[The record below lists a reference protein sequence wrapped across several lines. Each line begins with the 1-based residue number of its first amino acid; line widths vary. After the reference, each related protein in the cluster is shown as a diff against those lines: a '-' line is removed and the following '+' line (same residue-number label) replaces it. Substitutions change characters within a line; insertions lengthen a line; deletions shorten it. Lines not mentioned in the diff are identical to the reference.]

1 MEVKSY
7 TLSLN
12 KGGGCCGYNGFVIFC
27 DLGAIFEG
35 ARFSLFED
43 HDHSPS
49 EDGGVTFIRSSIFL
63 TFDHDLAELF
73 IFLLFYLPL
82 PKTLS
87 KSLDNHFLSR
97 SDSPFHD
104 HTLSK
109 ARNKENTP
117 TYTLTL

>member
-1 MEVKSY
+1 MV
-7 TLSLN
+7 
-12 KGGGCCGYNGFVIFC
+12 FC

-73 IFLLFYLPL
+73 IFL
-82 PKTLS
+82 S
-87 KSLDNHFLSR
+87 FLIAHSQKP
-97 SDSPFHD
+97 SQ
-104 HTLSK
+104 K
-109 ARNKENTP
+109 A
-117 TYTLTL
+117 